1 MMHYY
6 STHDR
11 SKEHSVLCKRP
22 AFFDK
27 QGIQGVKTRKK
38 GVIMKLSNEYEIIKE
53 QLEQIKDDINR
64 IKYEARTSEEN
75 TQHTLVQILSK
86 INARQAQLELK
97 LEELQ
102 SSDHKSWDEL
112 VNVYE
117 GVQHDM
123 EEAIAHVGH

>member
-1 MMHYY
+1 
-6 STHDR
+6 
-11 SKEHSVLCKRP
+11 
-22 AFFDK
+22 
-27 QGIQGVKTRKK
+27 
-38 GVIMKLSNEYEIIKE
+38 MKLSHEYETIKE